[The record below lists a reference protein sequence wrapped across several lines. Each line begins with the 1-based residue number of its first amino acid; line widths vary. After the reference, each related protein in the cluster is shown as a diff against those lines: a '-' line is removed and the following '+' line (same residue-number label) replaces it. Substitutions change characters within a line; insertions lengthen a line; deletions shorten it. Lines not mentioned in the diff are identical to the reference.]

1 VLILGFKAKISQRKR
16 EREKSVQDRHRIK
29 QLRRLE
35 AKERKARKKELR
47 RQELQNRKDGVT
59 ASVTED
65 PDLVGIAVGPQT
77 LLPDQ
82 WEEIW
87 DDQ

>member
-1 VLILGFKAKISQRKR
+1 LGFKAKVSQRKK
-16 EREKSVQDRHRIK
+16 EREKSVQDRHRVK
-29 QLRRLE
+29 QLRRME

-47 RQELQNRKDGVT
+47 RKELQNRKDGVT
-59 ASVTED
+59 ENVAED
-65 PDLVGIAVGPQT
+65 PDIVGIAVGPQT
-77 LLPDQ
+77 LPDQ